1 MTRAAP
7 LLLTTLVA
15 LSRPPSLAAQT
26 PAGPAGT
33 DIWVANLARRDGRLT
48 LGAPANITARPGY
61 DNQPAFLPDGSGL
74 LYTRI
79 GADAQADV
87 WRYDFASHTARA
99 LTTTAESE
107 YSPTPIPG
115 RGGISTVRVERDS
128 TQRLWRLDA
137 DGSNPALIL
146 DRLKPVGYH
155 AWAGDSTLV
164 LFVLGEPNALVV
176 AIPATGRVDTVARNV
191 GRSPQSIPGRHA
203 VSFVQRVDSTESWL
217 AEVDAETRTVRRL
230 ARLPPRADFHAWT
243 PDGLVLT
250 SDGEKLYQ
258 WNARAGGP
266 WVPIADLGA
275 LGLRGVTRLAVSP
288 RGDRLALVAPDPAP

>member
-1 MTRAAP
+1 MRHNLLRLTVLLAAAP
-7 LLLTTLVA
+7 LPA
-15 LSRPPSLAAQT
+15 LAAQS
-26 PAGPAGT
+26 PPGT
-33 DIWVANLARRDGRLT
+33 DIWVADLTLRGGRLT
-48 LGAPANITARPGY
+48 LGAPQNITARPGY
-61 DNQPAFLPDGSGL
+61 DNQPAVLPDGSGL

-79 GADAQADV
+79 GADSQADV
-87 WRYDFASHTARA
+87 WRYDFATHAARA
-99 LTTTAESE
+99 ITTTPESE

-115 RGGISTVRVERDS
+115 SSGISVVRVELDS
-128 TQRLWRLDA
+128 TQRLWRFDA

-164 LFVLGEPNALVV
+164 LFVLGDPNALVV

-191 GRSPQSIPGRHA
+191 GRSPQSIPGGHT
-203 VSFVQRVDSTESWL
+203 VSFVQRVDTTESWL
-217 AEVDAETRTVRRL
+217 QAVDAETHAVRRL
-230 ARLPPRADFHAWT
+230 VRLPPGADFHAWT
-243 PDGLVLT
+243 PGGLVLT

-258 WNARAGGP
+258 WNPREGGP

-288 RGDRLALVAPDPAP
+288 HGDRLALVARDPAP